1 MSDSNK
7 NFVLVTGAAG
17 FIGSRVAE
25 SCRQQGLAVLAVDQ
39 EGFFQ
44 DRPEHLPYLKP
55 ERVVDMDQLFDVLKS
70 GELEGKIASI
80 IHMGACTD
88 TTELN
93 EEFLRRVNIE
103 YSKTLWNYATQ
114 EKIPFVYASS
124 AATYGD
130 GALGYNDDESQIS
143 KLKPLNPYGE
153 SKRLFDIWALEQ
165 EKLGKT
171 PPVWAGFKF
180 FNVYGFGERHKGKM
194 ASVVMHSFDQ
204 ISAGQDVRL
213 FKSHRDGISDG
224 EQKRDFVFVD
234 DVVEVLQFARKG
246 GIKRGIYNLG
256 SGKARS
262 FHDLARATFRALGK
276 PEQIRFIDM
285 PVELRERYQYFTEAQ
300 MSKLQSA
307 GYTKPFTTLEDGV
320 AKYVARLK

>member
-25 SCRQQGLAVLAVDQ
+25 SCRLQGLAVLAVDQ

-130 GALGYNDDESQIS
+130 GALGYKDDESQIS

-165 EKLGKT
+165 EKQGKT